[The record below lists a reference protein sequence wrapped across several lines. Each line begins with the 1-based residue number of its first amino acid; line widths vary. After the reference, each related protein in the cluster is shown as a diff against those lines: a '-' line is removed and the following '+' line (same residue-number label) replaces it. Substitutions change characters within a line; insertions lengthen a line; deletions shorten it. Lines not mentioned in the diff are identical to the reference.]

1 MVKEAEKYLQL
12 KEHRFYKSYGKVVK
26 VVGLTIESIGP
37 KARMG
42 DLCKIYP
49 NEEMEDYVIAEVV
62 GFQDSR
68 LILMP
73 VDSVEGVGTGCIV
86 ENTGHPLSVLVGE
99 ELLGHTLDG
108 IGRVTDSDVEIHGT
122 YYPLENTPPDP
133 MERRIIS
140 EVLPLWSESGRRTD
154 YRWKRTAYRCICRFR
169 CWKKYTSRHVCQ
181 KHKG

>member
-12 KEHRFYKSYGKVVK
+12 MDRQYYKSYGKVVK
-26 VVGLTIESIGP
+26 VVGLTIESVGP

-49 NEEMEDYVIAEVV
+49 NEKEEEYVIAEVV

-108 IGRVTDSDVEIHGT
+108 IGRMTDGTEEIHDFVYHLIYHLVRDDSGWSGHNQCDSK
-122 YYPLENTPPDP
+122 YNTNQ
-133 MERRIIS
+133 E
-140 EVLPLWSESGRRTD
+140 
-154 YRWKRTAYRCICRFR
+154 
-169 CWKKYTSRHVCQ
+169 
-181 KHKG
+181 